1 MGAAGP
7 AVAAIGER
15 LTATRVRDRITHA
28 RAYRR
33 RINQG
38 IPLENRGQNQGNG
51 EKATVHGVKL
61 YCNGCG

>member
-1 MGAAGP
+1 MGTAGP

-28 RAYRR
+28 RAHRR

-38 IPLENRGQNQGNG
+38 RPLENRGQNQGNG
-51 EKATVHGVKL
+51 EKATVHGVKV